1 MVSGTYKERLLQVY
15 KALQEKGYRPVE
27 QIVGYILTE
36 DPTYITNHNRA
47 RQLISRND
55 REILLHDIVA
65 TYFSADT
72 EWEEKCPS
80 AHKWDND

>member
-1 MVSGTYKERLLQVY
+1 MVSATYKERLLQVY
-15 KALQEKGYRPVE
+15 RALQEKGYRPVE

-47 RQLISRND
+47 RQLISRTD
-55 REILLHDIVA
+55 REMLLHDIVA
-65 TYFSADT
+65 AYFSADT

-80 AHKWDND
+80 AHK